1 MPTLESEGMDG
12 LSDLD
17 GWLRLSL
24 TPGVGSVSARR
35 LLSAFG
41 LPEQVFLQPAA
52 ALRQVV
58 GEAQVQALLQVPPD
72 WASQCQS
79 TRDWLAGA
87 ENRCVISLA
96 DPGYPAELLHMS
108 DPPLLL
114 YLQGEA
120 GLLAHP
126 QRLAVVGSRNPT
138 PQGELNARDMS
149 RALAA
154 AGVCIVS
161 GMALGVDGAAH
172 LGALEAGGATVA
184 VVGTGLDRVYPRRH
198 LELAHRIAQSGLLV
212 SEFVLGTPPNPSNF
226 PKRNRIIA
234 GLSQGTLVVEAALA
248 SGSLIT
254 AKLAADLGREVFAIP
269 GSIHSPQAKGCHA
282 LIRQGAKLVETAQ
295 DVLEDMRLASPSGAL
310 RLPLGEAATPDDPF
324 ADGDVGSASDAH
336 APLLDKMGLDPVSLD
351 VLQARTGFPTANLQ
365 ALLMELELDGCVARV
380 PGGLFQRLVRA

>member
-1 MPTLESEGMDG
+1 MPTLESEGMGG